1 MQKIDGNPERKHKTV
16 EDWLAAAVVTVFYLL
31 IIALT
36 FFSAYWAF
44 QYMDLA
50 SWNK

>member
-1 MQKIDGNPERKHKTV
+1 MQKISGNSDNKHKSLD
-16 EDWLAAAVVTVFYLL
+16 DWLTVIAITFFYIL

-44 QYMDLA
+44 QYMPLA
-50 SWNK
+50 GWK

>member
-1 MQKIDGNPERKHKTV
+1 MQKTDRNPNRKQIRM
-16 EDWLAAAVVTVFYLL
+16 ENWLVAAAVSLFYLL

-44 QYMDLA
+44 QYMDLV
-50 SWNK
+50 SWN

>member
-1 MQKIDGNPERKHKTV
+1 MQKFNSNPVHKHKTV
-16 EDWLAAAVVTVFYLL
+16 EDWLVAAAVTFFYLL
-31 IIALT
+31 MIALT

-50 SWNK
+50 TWN